1 MVVIAPPE
9 VARVMMR
16 VAAELDHPNEF
27 ERHMLDREHEK
38 LQLHRQIEEM
48 KRQSAGRPRPPHA
61 PQPAG
66 PPPHAARGARGRRQG
81 PPPPR
86 GRPREGSTPEREE
99 HQRIFRRK
107 MEEFEAQQRR
117 LQEELQEHVRR
128 VHQQLKQIEQH
139 KRRLAED
146 LQRRMHEE
154 RERQER
160 GQRERGERER
170 QERERQERGERPGP
184 RGSMR
189 GLPGLGLLLS
199 PRLREELRL
208 SDEQAERIR
217 DVLAEVRK
225 AMTHVMDRV
234 REAAK
239 DVPPQERGERV
250 RQMMERVR
258 AQGAERM
265 RAVRERLMQILTP
278 EQRKKVEQL
287 LRGRRPPE
295 PLPAQRPP
303 ERPKRPEP
311 RDRPPRQPDKTHRP
325 AVEKEAAEFHLIQN
339 VAVTGSGAAKV
350 EVRAAPGP
358 APSRVIQAAP
368 GGGGRG
374 SSGRL
379 SGAISRWRGMDEAQ
393 RQEMVNRF
401 RNQYAFRML
410 ADEDIRAELDLTDTQ
425 EKKIGA
431 LIAKSEKERDRIQ
444 DDVRMQ
450 FGSNDADG
458 PGAGDPA
465 GHERQM
471 RGETWQA
478 LRGAQ
483 STFDKIMQETI
494 NTLTEEQK
502 TKLQEVVRER
512 TRLMFACGNLWI
524 LTTAS
529 AKEQL
534 GLDDLQSKKIKKTL
548 LEAADRFDE
557 HRKALDEKRKAIQGA
572 NPGADS
578 GQSSEA
584 YRALFEGLR
593 TFREESVKKTR
604 ERVFKLLTD
613 EQKPKAEK
621 LLAEADANQRSMFMG
636 GALFGGGAMFGGMGG
651 GGRSRAPERPPAGQP
666 RIVPAVYDGAAR
678 FYLAKQDFDKPKKR
692 KTHRKD
698 RPKTE
703 KPPKSKSTSADDK
716 RGVVLLR
723 LLQNPAVRAEL
734 GLSDE
739 QEKRIFVLQEKLQ
752 RIQDSIR
759 NDVRDVIGDRMKQA
773 RTPQDRSDIKRQAA
787 EIAKEATRAAA
798 GDMETIMKEAAEVL
812 TPDQHAKLKTLYR
825 HRAETARATGG
836 LTILLAPKVREKIG
850 ISDEQADRIRLILQD
865 VSKRAKDLRA
875 ESAGGRPPE
884 DLKRRHDEMV
894 RAARERVMGVLSAE
908 QREMAERLLDRDPQQ
923 RARKRRPPEAAPATK
938 GYGRAA

>member
-1 MVVIAPPE
+1 
-9 VARVMMR
+9 
-16 VAAELDHPNEF
+16 
-27 ERHMLDREHEK
+27 
-38 LQLHRQIEEM
+38 
-48 KRQSAGRPRPPHA
+48 
-61 PQPAG
+61 
-66 PPPHAARGARGRRQG
+66 
-81 PPPPR
+81 
-86 GRPREGSTPEREE
+86 
-99 HQRIFRRK
+99 
-107 MEEFEAQQRR
+107 
-117 LQEELQEHVRR
+117 
-128 VHQQLKQIEQH
+128 
-139 KRRLAED
+139 
-146 LQRRMHEE
+146 MH
-154 RERQER
+154 
-160 GQRERGERER
+160 
-170 QERERQERGERPGP
+170 
-184 RGSMR
+184 

-225 AMTHVMDRV
+225 AITHMMDRV

-265 RAVRERLMQILTP
+265 RAVRERLMQILGP
-278 EQRKKVEQL
+278 EQRKKAEQL

-295 PLPAQRPP
+295 PPPAPRPP

-311 RDRPPRQPDKTHRP
+311 PDRPPRQPDKTLRP
-325 AVEKEAAEFHLIQN
+325 AVEKEAAEFRLIQD
-339 VAVTGSGAAKV
+339 VAVIGSGTAKV
-350 EVRAAPGP
+350 EVRAAPGS

-368 GGGGRG
+368 GGGGHG

-379 SGAISRWRGMDEAQ
+379 SGAISRWRGMDETQ

-410 ADEDIRAELDLTDTQ
+410 ADEDIRAELDLADTQ

-431 LIAKSEKERDRIQ
+431 LIEKSQKQRDRIQ

-450 FGSNDADG
+450 FGSNDASG
-458 PGAGDPA
+458 PDAGDPA

-471 RGETWQA
+471 RRETWQA
-478 LRGAQ
+478 LRDAQ
-483 STFDKIMQETI
+483 PTFDKIMQETLD
-494 NTLTEEQK
+494 TLTEEQK
-502 TKLQEVVRER
+502 TKLQEVIRER
-512 TRLMFACGNLWI
+512 ARLMFACGNLWI

-529 AKEQL
+529 AKERL
-534 GLDDLQSKKIKKTL
+534 GLDDVQSKKIKKTL

-557 HRKALDEKRKAIQGA
+557 HRKALDEQRKAIQAA
-572 NPGADS
+572 NPDAGA
-578 GQSSEA
+578 GQSREA

-621 LLAEADANQRSMFMG
+621 LLDEADANQRSMFMG

-651 GGRSRAPERPPAGQP
+651 GGRSRAPEPPPAVKP

-692 KTHRKD
+692 KTHSKD
-698 RPKTE
+698 RPKME
-703 KPPKSKSTSADDK
+703 KSPKSQSASADRK
-716 RGVVLLR
+716 RGVLLLR
-723 LLQNPAVRAEL
+723 LLQDPAIRAEV

-752 RIQDSIR
+752 RAQDRIR
-759 NDVRDVIGDRMKQA
+759 ADVRDVIGERMKQA

-787 EIAKEATRAAA
+787 DIAKEATRAAA

-812 TPDQHAKLKTLYR
+812 TPDQQAKLKTIYR

-850 ISDEQADRIRLILQD
+850 ISGEQADRIRLILRD
-865 VSKRAKDLRA
+865 VSKRGKDLHA
-875 ESAGGRPPE
+875 ESASGRPPE
-884 DLKRRHDEMV
+884 DLKRRHVQRV

-908 QREMAERLLDRDPQQ
+908 QREMAERLLDRGPQQ

-938 GYGRAA
+938 GYGHAA